1 MTYLIRRWDKKNLL
15 RTQLISNTK
24 LVFTC
29 SFHDLVLFVLIPL
42 IVFCFLPVHNSV
54 PPVFRRKIHTLESSV
69 GSPAKFECE
78 IEDAP
83 NVTFTWFKSGYEIRQ
98 SDKYRIISYSTT
110 SSLELLSPTK
120 ADSGEYMCKAL
131 NQHGSDSCS
140 ANLTVAGKR
149 PLSFCVLWHGYN

>member
-1 MTYLIRRWDKKNLL
+1 M
-15 RTQLISNTK
+15 
-24 LVFTC
+24 
-29 SFHDLVLFVLIPL
+29 
-42 IVFCFLPVHNSV
+42 HNSV
-54 PPVFRRKIHTLESSV
+54 PPVFRHKIQALETNV
-69 GSPAKFECE
+69 DSPVKFKCE

-83 NVTFTWFKSGYEIRQ
+83 NVTFKWFKFGSEIRQ

-140 ANLTVAGKR
+140 ANLTVTGKR
-149 PLSFCVLWHGYN
+149 PLPFCVLLLGIIYLNIYL

>member
-1 MTYLIRRWDKKNLL
+1 MFTFQNLAYIAFIL
-15 RTQLISNTK
+15 
-24 LVFTC
+24 
-29 SFHDLVLFVLIPL
+29 L
-42 IVFCFLPVHNSV
+42 IVFFFLPVHNSV
-54 PPVFRRKIHTLESSV
+54 PPVFRHKIHALETNF

-83 NVTFTWFKSGYEIRQ
+83 NVTFKWFKSGSEIRQ

-120 ADSGEYMCKAL
+120 VDSGEYICKAL

-140 ANLTVAGKR
+140 ANLTVTGKR
-149 PLSFCVLWHGYN
+149 PSTFCIFWHGYY